1 MRLSDLL
8 KYNDIVIQCHDNP
21 DADALASGFAL
32 YTFLKSKG
40 KEPEF
45 IYRGV
50 HPISKSNLQIMVE
63 ELKIPVVYAPE
74 YDRVPDV
81 LLVCDC
87 QYGQRNVTT
96 TKARYV
102 AIIDHH
108 QVTVELPR
116 FAEIRSS
123 VGSCSTVVWDML
135 RVEGFDVNENKDLAT
150 ALYYGLYTD
159 TNKFSE
165 VSHPLDRDMIDS
177 LIINKSLITK
187 MSNSNISLEEL
198 KITGKAILDYTYIE
212 DIRCLVIKT
221 EPCDPNI
228 LGVISDFAMETAEVD
243 VCIAYYISPDEIKFS
258 VRSCIKE
265 VHANELAEF
274 IAKGIGGG
282 GGHLLKAGGTIRPEK
297 VPEGIS
303 DIIETRIRE
312 YFDLYEV
319 LYAKTAQIDT
329 SSMNMYTKKEQK
341 LGVVKMS
348 DVYKVGTPVEIRTLE
363 GDVNIT
369 IADDTYLMIGI
380 EGEIYPISE
389 EKLTN
394 SYNATGF
401 AFVKTFEYEPSVRN
415 LSTGETAAVMQYAK
429 TVISPPGSAKIYA
442 KPLDHYIKL
451 FTAWDDEKYYSG
463 VPGDYIA
470 VREDD
475 PHDIYV
481 ISGRLFDQLYRPAAR
496 GFTFT

>member
-1 MRLSDLL
+1 MLLHELL
-8 KYNDIVIQCHDNP
+8 KYNDITIQCHDNP

-32 YTFLKSKG
+32 YTYLKDNG
-40 KEPEF
+40 KEPVF

-50 HPISKSNLQIMVE
+50 HPITKSNLLIMVE
-63 ELKIPVVYAPE
+63 ELNIPVQYAPE
-74 YDRVPDV
+74 YDHVPDV

-87 QYGQRNVTT
+87 QYGQRNVTM

-123 VGSCSTVVWDML
+123 VGSCATVVWDML
-135 RVEGFDVNENKDLAT
+135 RAENYDVNENKDLAT

-165 VSHPLDRDMIDS
+165 ISHPLDRDMIDS
-177 LIINKSLITK
+177 LVINKSLITK

-198 KITGKAILDYTYIE
+198 KITGKAILDYKYIE

-228 LGVISDFAMETAEVD
+228 LGVISDFSMETAEAD
-243 VCIAYYISPDEIKFS
+243 VAIAYYISPDEIKFS
-258 VRSCIKE
+258 VRSCVKE

-274 IAKGIGGG
+274 IARGIGGG

-297 VPEGIS
+297 VPENIP
-303 DIIETRIRE
+303 DIIEDRLRE
-312 YFDLYEV
+312 YYSLYEV
-319 LYAKTAQIDT
+319 LYAKTATVDT
-329 SSMNMYTKKEQK
+329 SSMGMFTKKEQK

-348 DVYKVGTPVEIRTLE
+348 DVFEVGTPVEIRTLE

-369 IADDTYLMIGI
+369 IADDTYLMIGL

-389 EKLTN
+389 EKLQN

-401 AFVKTFEYEPSVRN
+401 AFVKQFEYDPTIRN
-415 LSTGETAAVMQYAK
+415 LSNGDIRPVMPYAK
-429 TVISPPGSAKIYA
+429 TVISPPGSARIYA
-442 KPLDHYIKL
+442 QPLDHYIKL

-481 ISGRLFDQLYRPAAR
+481 ISGRLFDQLYKPAAK
-496 GFTFT
+496 GIFL

>member
-135 RVEGFDVNENKDLAT
+135 RVEGFDVNSKPPSGPR
-150 ALYYGLYTD
+150 Y
-159 TNKFSE
+159 
-165 VSHPLDRDMIDS
+165 DR
-177 LIINKSLITK
+177 
-187 MSNSNISLEEL
+187 
-198 KITGKAILDYTYIE
+198 
-212 DIRCLVIKT
+212 
-221 EPCDPNI
+221 
-228 LGVISDFAMETAEVD
+228 
-243 VCIAYYISPDEIKFS
+243 
-258 VRSCIKE
+258 
-265 VHANELAEF
+265 
-274 IAKGIGGG
+274 
-282 GGHLLKAGGTIRPEK
+282 
-297 VPEGIS
+297 
-303 DIIETRIRE
+303 
-312 YFDLYEV
+312 
-319 LYAKTAQIDT
+319 
-329 SSMNMYTKKEQK
+329 
-341 LGVVKMS
+341 
-348 DVYKVGTPVEIRTLE
+348 
-363 GDVNIT
+363 
-369 IADDTYLMIGI
+369 
-380 EGEIYPISE
+380 
-389 EKLTN
+389 LTHN
-394 SYNATGF
+394 QQESYNQDEQ
-401 AFVKTFEYEPSVRN
+401 FEHLTRG
-415 LSTGETAAVMQYAK
+415 TQ
-429 TVISPPGSAKIYA
+429 
-442 KPLDHYIKL
+442 DH
-451 FTAWDDEKYYSG
+451 
-463 VPGDYIA
+463 
-470 VREDD
+470 R
-475 PHDIYV
+475 
-481 ISGRLFDQLYRPAAR
+481 
-496 GFTFT
+496 